1 MLVNNYL
8 ILGYIKL
15 YFYVHKNYQMEKTQM
30 NILIIVLKEL
40 KHYKSITL
48 QLLWF
53 LMEQNYQVKSQQ
65 KKSGKSNYKFYFRK
79 RNENL

>member
-1 MLVNNYL
+1 
-8 ILGYIKL
+8 
-15 YFYVHKNYQMEKTQM
+15 M

>member
-1 MLVNNYL
+1 M
-8 ILGYIKL
+8 
-15 YFYVHKNYQMEKTQM
+15 HKNYQMEKTQM